1 MNSFSK
7 ICYAIF
13 LICSSIASAQLPPV
27 KCLDWAGLCN
37 VLSFITEPGPI
48 KDILTALKMPTAPPE
63 TARSSFRSEQA
74 DFKYEYDYAE

>member
-1 MNSFSK
+1 MARVFGIDVLQCPRCKSK
-7 ICYAIF
+7 
-13 LICSSIASAQLPPV
+13 LQ
-27 KCLDWAGLCN
+27 